1 LQDPKKFGLPITPDR
16 DQRLGEQ
23 KHPTLIQGIVPACAC
38 ALQRF
43 RAACCVP
50 PRSGRFQSSGN
61 YERNIG
67 VITRQEILNEMGR
80 DTRPWDVLIIG
91 GGATGL
97 GTAVEAASRGYR
109 TLLVERFDFAK
120 GTSSRSTKLV
130 HGGVRYLEQLN
141 ITLVSDAL
149 RERGHM
155 LRNAPHLVHDQQ
167 FVVPAY
173 SYASLPYYGF
183 GLKVYEWLSGKLS
196 LGGSEMLS
204 ARTTLERLPGI
215 RREGLRGGILY
226 HDGQFDDSRYAIALL
241 RTLQGLG
248 GTAIN
253 YVEAVGLLENSGKV
267 AGIKAR
273 DAESGEE
280 FDLPA
285 KCVVNA
291 CGVFVEGTLSMDRQK
306 HNQLLSVSQG
316 THFVLP
322 KSLLPGDTALMI
334 PKTADGRVLFAIP
347 WHGATIVGT
356 TDESVGGA
364 TVEPRAMN
372 SEKNFLLEHIGRYF
386 GSRPRAEEILSV
398 WSGLRPLV
406 KKGNAKTSKLSRD
419 HTILVSPTGLI
430 TVTGGKWTTY
440 RRMGFD
446 TVNRACEVANLPK
459 APSRTLELKLH
470 GWTTENAGDSSWE
483 NVYGS
488 DLPLLRS
495 LSAEKPELDALLH
508 PRLPFS
514 MREVVWAARYE
525 MARTV
530 EDVLAR
536 RTRALFLDARA
547 AIEAAPMVTALL
559 AAELQKDGQWQ
570 KRQLA
575 DFRAVA
581 SGYIYEEC

>member
-1 LQDPKKFGLPITPDR
+1 MI
-16 DQRLGEQ
+16 
-23 KHPTLIQGIVPACAC
+23 I
-38 ALQRF
+38 
-43 RAACCVP
+43 
-50 PRSGRFQSSGN
+50 
-61 YERNIG
+61 
-67 VITRQEILNEMGR
+67 RQEILNELGR
-80 DTRPWDVLIIG
+80 TTQAWDVLVIG

-97 GTAVEAASRGYR
+97 GAAVEAASRGYR

-155 LRNAPHLVHDQQ
+155 LRNAPHIVHDQQ

-196 LGGSEMLS
+196 LGRSEILS
-204 ARTTLERLPGI
+204 ARATAEKLPGI
-215 RREGLRGGILY
+215 KREGLRGGILY
-226 HDGQFDDSRYAIALL
+226 HDGQFDDARYAVALL
-241 RTLQGLG
+241 RTLQDLG

-253 YVEAVGLLENSGKV
+253 YVEAVGLLENHGKV
-267 AGIKAR
+267 TGIKAR
-273 DAESGEE
+273 DVETGVE
-280 FDLPA
+280 FDVPA
-285 KCVVNA
+285 KAVINA
-291 CGVFVEGTLSMDRQK
+291 CGVFVEGTLAMDHQP
-306 HNQLLSVSQG
+306 HNQLLAVSQG

-322 KSLLPGDTALMI
+322 HSFLPGNTALMI

-356 TDESVGGA
+356 TDESVEGA
-364 TVEPRAMN
+364 AVEPRALN
-372 SEKNFLLEHIGRYF
+372 SEKNFLFDHIARYF
-386 GSRPRAEEILSV
+386 GHLPRPEEILSV

-446 TVNRACEVANLPK
+446 TINRACDVAGLPK
-459 APSRTLELKLH
+459 AQSRTLDLKIH
-470 GWTTENAGDSSWE
+470 GWTTDRVEGELDWE

-488 DLPLLRS
+488 DLPAVRA
-495 LSAEKPELDALLH
+495 LSAGNAELDSLLH
-508 PRLPFS
+508 PRLPFRK
-514 MREVVWAARYE
+514 REVVWAARFE

-530 EDVLAR
+530 EDVMAR

-547 AIEAAPMVTALL
+547 AMEAAPAVATLL
-559 AAELQKDGQWQ
+559 TAEL
-570 KRQLA
+570 KRNESWREQQLA
-575 DFRAVA
+575 DFSAIAR
-581 SGYIYEEC
+581 GYICEEC

>member
-1 LQDPKKFGLPITPDR
+1 M
-16 DQRLGEQ
+16 
-23 KHPTLIQGIVPACAC
+23 
-38 ALQRF
+38 
-43 RAACCVP
+43 
-50 PRSGRFQSSGN
+50 
-61 YERNIG
+61 
-67 VITRQEILNEMGR
+67 ITRQEILNELGR
-80 DTRPWDVLIIG
+80 TTQAWDVLVIG

-97 GTAVEAASRGYR
+97 GAAVEAASRGYR

-155 LRNAPHLVHDQQ
+155 LRNAPHIVHDQQ

-196 LGGSEMLS
+196 LGRSEILS
-204 ARTTLERLPGI
+204 ARATAEKLPGI
-215 RREGLRGGILY
+215 KREGLRGGILY
-226 HDGQFDDSRYAIALL
+226 HDGQFDDARYAIALL
-241 RTLQGLG
+241 RTLQDLG

-253 YVEAVGLLENSGKV
+253 YVEAVGLLESGGKV
-267 AGIKAR
+267 SGIKAR
-273 DAESGEE
+273 DMETGVE
-280 FDLPA
+280 FDVPA
-285 KCVVNA
+285 KAVINA
-291 CGVFVEGTLSMDRQK
+291 CGVFVEGTLAMDHQP
-306 HNQLLSVSQG
+306 HNQLLAVSQG

-322 KSLLPGDTALMI
+322 HSFLPGNTALMI

-356 TDESVGGA
+356 TDESVEGA
-364 TVEPRAMN
+364 AVEPRAMN
-372 SEKNFLLEHIGRYF
+372 SEKNFLLDHIARYF
-386 GSRPRAEEILSV
+386 GHLPRPEEILSV

-446 TVNRACEVANLPK
+446 TINRACEVAGLPK
-459 APSRTLELKLH
+459 AQSRTLDLKIH
-470 GWTTENAGDSSWE
+470 GWTMDRAEGSRTGKACTDRICRRFALFQPRNA
-483 NVYGS
+483 
-488 DLPLLRS
+488 
-495 LSAEKPELDALLH
+495 ELDALLH
-508 PRLPFS
+508 PRLPFR
-514 MREVVWAARYE
+514 MREVVWAARFE

-547 AIEAAPMVTALL
+547 AMEAAPAVATLL
-559 AAELQKDGQWQ
+559 AAEL
-570 KRQLA
+570 KRNESWREQQVV
-575 DFRAVA
+575 DFSAIA
-581 SGYIYEEC
+581 KGYICEEC